1 MARRY
6 RFLGKFYSNIHQCGQ
21 HWWSQHLQRS
31 HPRQGWLFSCSK
43 TAKRCGRYVTY
54 ILMPKHQNQFTRECQ
69 LTQQHNTCHHHKDD
83 WRYKCTNQQN
93 SSVNVPK
100 VSYIHDDK
108 LKSTQFHLSNF
119 LITMPRCLKFS
130 GLDTCS
136 FMPAFFAART
146 SSAKASAVIATM
158 GTVLQ

>member
-6 RFLGKFYSNIHQCGQ
+6 RFLGKFYSTIHQCGQ
-21 HWWSQHLQRS
+21 HWWSQHLRRS

-69 LTQQHNTCHHHKDD
+69 LAQQHNTCHHHKDD

-100 VSYIHDDK
+100 VSYNNDDK
-108 LKSTQFHLSNF
+108 LKSTQFQSSNF

>member
-1 MARRY
+1 
-6 RFLGKFYSNIHQCGQ
+6 
-21 HWWSQHLQRS
+21 
-31 HPRQGWLFSCSK
+31 
-43 TAKRCGRYVTY
+43 
-54 ILMPKHQNQFTRECQ
+54 MPKHQNQFTRECQ
-69 LTQQHNTCHHHKDD
+69 LAQQHNTCHHHKDD

-108 LKSTQFHLSNF
+108 LKSTQFQSSNF